1 MDQVQALLQ
10 QLKQNYILE
19 MPDRLDKLEH
29 VVLSLERD
37 GFSAELFHELYR
49 QVHSLKGSGGTY
61 GLHVLTNICH
71 PFEDF
76 LSLVGD
82 ENDLPNSGFANIA
95 LAYLDILREVTER
108 IAKNSEAVFDV
119 DKMLEDLRVRTFAPK
134 FHAILVENSTTVVK
148 LVTRILHQYQ
158 FRVAVQ
164 DDGYVTLGRMLGERF
179 DLLITAQEIKQFN
192 GLALIASV
200 KMACVGHTATKT
212 ILLTSNTIT
221 TPTELGP
228 DFTLNKNDQLS
239 LRMHTLLKTI
249 VHDLNTMH

>member
-1 MDQVQALLQ
+1 MDQVQVLLQ

-29 VVLSLERD
+29 LVLALERD
-37 GFSAELFHELYR
+37 GFSDELFHELYR

-76 LSLVGD
+76 LSMVGN
-82 ENDLPNSGFANIA
+82 ENDLPNAGFANVA
-95 LAYLDILREVTER
+95 LAYLDLLREVSER
-108 IAKNSEAVFDV
+108 IARNTGGVFDI
-119 DKMLEDLRVRTFAPK
+119 DKMLEDLRQRTFAPR

-148 LVTRILHQYQ
+148 LVTRILRQYQ

-179 DLLITAQEIKQFN
+179 DLLITAQEIKQLN
-192 GLALIASV
+192 GLALIAAV
-200 KMACVGHTATKT
+200 KMAGAGHQMAKT
-212 ILLTSNTIT
+212 ILLTSNSIT
-221 TPTELGP
+221 TPSELGP

-239 LRMHTLLKTI
+239 LRMHTLLKSI
-249 VHDLNTMH
+249 VQDLSTSH